1 MRVLRV
7 TTGVLGKATRH
18 LQSDNDTD
26 DRQLLSEAQ
35 HAPLDLNLSAIS
47 SEKLRISGL
56 VLNPI
61 SLLEHVVMSRTQ
73 WDNSSAHWPPSTF
86 TFLFPP
92 TLAALATAGE
102 VAAPSHTQYVFFDS
116 RPQTL
121 LSSTLHPLLNAEK

>member
-1 MRVLRV
+1 V
-7 TTGVLGKATRH
+7 
-18 LQSDNDTD
+18 
-26 DRQLLSEAQ
+26 LSEVH
-35 HAPLDLNLSAIS
+35 HAPLDLKMSAIS
-47 SEKLRISGL
+47 SEKLKISGL

-61 SLLEHVVMSRTQ
+61 SLIEHVVMSRTL
-73 WDNSSAHWPPSTF
+73 WGESSAHWPPSTF

-121 LSSTLHPLLNAEK
+121 LFSILHPLLNTEK